1 MKKIVLFTAVLAFVA
16 SSSFAVS
23 LFIDNGSNCESTLKT
38 EMLVDQGE
46 KTKSKDTKKEAK
58 AETTEKK
65 STSSSKSSCRKSC
78 AKSCDKKGSKS
89 EK

>member
-23 LFIDNGSNCESTLKT
+23 LFIDNGTDCESGQKI

-46 KTKSKDTKKEAK
+46 KTKSKDAKKETTAK
-58 AETTEKK
+58 TKEKK

-78 AKSCDKKGSKS
+78 AKSCDKKSSK
-89 EK
+89 